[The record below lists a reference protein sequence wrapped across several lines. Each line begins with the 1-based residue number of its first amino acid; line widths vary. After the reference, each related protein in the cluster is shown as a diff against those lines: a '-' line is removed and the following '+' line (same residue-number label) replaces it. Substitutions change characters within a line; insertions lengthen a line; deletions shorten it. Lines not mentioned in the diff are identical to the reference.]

1 MTKEYLEIEVTS
13 SASDDPYNGQGSS
26 NKYSINGEVVACNV
40 ALNLTEGKT
49 YRFDQSHSSNT
60 GHPLRFS
67 STEDGTHGSGSEY
80 TTGVKVVGTPGKKGA
95 YTEIKLEK
103 IL

>member
-1 MTKEYLEIEVTS
+1 M
-13 SASDDPYNGQGSS
+13 P
-26 NKYSINGEVVACNV
+26 NV

-67 STEDGTHGSGSEY
+67 TTEDVLT
-80 TTGVKVVGTPGKKGA
+80 VQVQNIQLV
-95 YTEIKLEK
+95 
-103 IL
+103 